1 MNTDYTEELKKSIIE
16 YRRTIHRFA
25 ELGGKEYKTRDYILS
40 LVNNLGLPVESV
52 TETAFIATLDTG
64 KPGPHIAL
72 RADID
77 ALPLK
82 ENPENLKGPKV
93 CLSEQENTSVIRRFF
108 SVFSNV
114 ECEKNNI
121 KFIYNVMRREETIP
135 FDMIPIAD
143 DPTGNVICISLSQND
158 YGAVYYLNHEFED
171 SDTGYLMKSK
181 ITDSFKEF
189 IEKLYPDE

>member
-1 MNTDYTEELKKSIIE
+1 MKLLNSAEPILREDVLEFGNYLGVKLPEDYVEFIVNANGGTPELDMLYDFYDE
-16 YRRTIHRFA
+16 
-25 ELGGKEYKTRDYILS
+25 
-40 LVNNLGLPVESV
+40 V
-52 TETAFIATLDTG
+52 
-64 KPGPHIAL
+64 
-72 RADID
+72 
-77 ALPLK
+77 
-82 ENPENLKGPKV
+82 
-93 CLSEQENTSVIRRFF
+93 SEQENTSVIRRFF
-108 SVFSNV
+108 SVISNA

-121 KFIYNVMRREETIP
+121 KFIYNVMRREEIIP

-171 SDTGYLMKSK
+171 SDTGYLMRSK